1 MTDFLTA
8 MASPPVPAA
17 MTAQTPARTHEPVD
31 DQYLLKQVKQSS
43 PESGAKKNLVEGSMA
58 AMPVSPKKQVIPDPP
73 KSDPFAGL

>member
-8 MASPPVPAA
+8 MTSPPAPAA
-17 MTAQTPARTHEPVD
+17 TTAQTPASTHEPVD